1 MLKARVLDA
10 SDRMQKR
17 FFVNLHQTVC
27 LCTVCGFRHVGGQT
41 NSHSLTPDAIMTQE
55 QKTEQEFRAALAVC
69 RDLFVKKAHD
79 YGTAWTILRLP
90 SLTDQLYI
98 KASRIRTI
106 EQNGHSAI
114 DEGINAEFIGI
125 VNYAIMGV
133 VLSKIEAD
141 DLRQGLNPIAV
152 DRAITLYDESAEEA
166 LQLMLKKNHDYG
178 EAWRGMRVSSYTDLI
193 LVKILRTKQIETL
206 DGHTLVSEG
215 VVANYMDMM
224 NYAVFGLIRL
234 GVGQN

>member
-1 MLKARVLDA
+1 
-10 SDRMQKR
+10 
-17 FFVNLHQTVC
+17 
-27 LCTVCGFRHVGGQT
+27 
-41 NSHSLTPDAIMTQE
+41 MTQE

-141 DLRQGLNPIAV
+141 DLRQGLTPIAV
-152 DRAITLYDESAEEA
+152 ALYDESAEEA